1 MRKIKKMAMS
11 ILGVVLALV
20 MIVGVMP
27 VMNTITALAYSNNP
41 YSDFVCTTNAVTFN
55 GKPWYIIAD
64 NSSSATEG
72 TVTLLAA
79 DTSFGVREYD
89 SKQRNDYSVSD
100 IKSYLDAQTESGG
113 DFASVADVIVTN
125 EVAGGKL
132 YLLSYDEARKIQ
144 RSKTGAEEVLKV
156 VSEVEEGNWWLRT
169 TGLTIGAAYVH
180 GTIGMP
186 NDNGAYVWKKYVV
199 RPALQLDLSK
209 VTFDSDTKTFSVSD
223 NESIGI
229 CMQDEKLMK
238 EGSVWNTGKYGNWN
252 NCLSLT
258 AGNYKLTSDIQTTAT
273 IVVQGE
279 VSLDLN
285 GYSIGNTSTGYVL
298 YVTADSVL
306 TINDSNG
313 AGKTNYYYINDKGL
327 GVVVADKTDSNYQSA
342 DKKGSFTGGY
352 ITGGKNSGV
361 YNYKGTFNMKG
372 GTIIGNEGKDGG
384 GVTNCGTFDFENG
397 SIIGNCSTQN
407 GGGGIRN
414 GEYNTPGTLTL
425 KENAKI
431 LNNQGLYEGGG
442 IFNDLD
448 STVTVDGAVIKDNQ
462 AEHGAGI
469 ANYGTA
475 LFKKGVIEGN
485 TATTSGGGVCVGEG
499 TFTMTGGRISH
510 NKAVGNS
517 SDASGG
523 GVCISRG
530 KFILSGGS
538 IIDNNAKSFA
548 GGVYYSGGSFEL
560 SGDPVITGN
569 TTNNRQNDESIK
581 TIGNVCISW
590 LTGSYFITI
599 TGELKNTI
607 PIGIVIEKNALETAG
622 EFTNTVEDNLIYNDD
637 SKFVGEGTCFVEK
650 STDSSQLKMT
660 RGRTLIY
667 HANGAT
673 GTAPTAEGSP
683 YNGDV
688 EITVPGA
695 GDLQKPGFVFGGWN
709 TRTDGTGT
717 NYAEGDTLTLTTS
730 TILYAKWTL
739 SLTDAQKPKGKTG
752 LVYDDGHE
760 LTLVTAPTEEVTGF
774 TVKYS
779 IDDGTTWTTEV
790 PTCTDAGDYTVK
802 VKYVNETTQEE
813 FGGDDILVS
822 VAKKAQGKPTETFTT
837 IKATDETSTDG
848 KISGFDADKSYQY
861 SSDNGTNWTNLPAN
875 STNTNVKA
883 GTYQIRYAGDD
894 NKEPGEAVSVTVGV
908 KGTQTAPD
916 ASSFQVT
923 KTSTPTSE
931 DGVIKGVTEAMEY
944 STDDGSTWTKVAN
957 EASAIE
963 GLKAGDVKIRY
974 AKTDD
979 YKESDAVTVKVG
991 TKEDQSAPASTLF
1004 TPTKASNTSASDGTI
1019 SGVTDA
1025 MEYKESG
1032 DTEWK
1037 KVPTG
1042 ATAIEGLKVGVT
1054 ATKASSSTS
1063 QDGTI
1068 SGVDDTME
1076 YSTDDGDTWTK
1087 VPTSVTV
1094 IEGLNAGVVKIR
1106 YAGTDDKNP
1115 SEPVSV
1121 TVPAKANQEP
1131 PVTTGITVT
1140 KTTGDTSNDGEIN
1153 GVDSTMEYSTDGGNT
1168 WTKVPADTTTLKDLK
1183 AGVVKLRY
1191 AGDDD
1196 KNPSAPVDVTVGTKG
1211 NHETLTQ
1218 DKFKV
1223 TYTTTPTSNDG
1234 VISGVDDEMEY
1245 STDGGNTW
1253 TKVEIG
1259 KITID
1264 NLEKGDVLIRYYG
1277 DEDTNQGNTVTL
1289 TVGTKTNQTEPDT
1302 STLKTTKTTSDT
1314 SQDGVITGVDDT
1326 MEYSTDGGNTWVSV
1340 PEGKTSIEGLKA
1352 GDVKIRY
1359 AKTDEKNESEA
1370 VTVSVG
1376 TKENQVAPKTS
1387 GISTTKASGD
1397 SAKDGTISGV
1407 DDTMEYSVDGGLTW
1421 KDVPS
1426 GVKVISGLGAGE
1438 VKIRYAGTD
1447 DKNASEAVTVTVE
1460 AKKVKNIE
1468 TGVKKDEK
1476 APDLKVANLT
1486 DEFAESTLSSEEKS
1500 MIEEA
1505 LEQGKDVNVEVYV
1518 EISDISDSISE
1529 ADKAKIK
1536 SEALDA
1542 GNIEFFDISLLKKI
1556 SIDGQ
1561 SQGTVSI
1568 HNIDTPLKLTI
1579 AIPNSFPAVAS
1590 GYTRTYI
1597 VFRLHDGKVVKLQT
1611 TLNADGTITFET
1623 DKFSTYALG
1632 YIDVKTDGANTPA
1645 ADTPTANVPTN
1656 NTNTSKTNIDTSKQG
1671 TKKSENNVV
1680 QTGDKMDFGFIVM
1693 MMIGSAVAAIY
1704 LELKRRKI
1712 K

>member
-1 MRKIKKMAMS
+1 MRKLKKMTMS

-20 MIVGVMP
+20 TIVGAMP

-41 YSDFVCTTNAVTFN
+41 YSDFVCTTNSVIFH
-55 GKPWYIIAD
+55 GKPWYVIAD
-64 NSSSATEG
+64 NSNSATDG

-79 DTSFGVREYD
+79 DTSFGVRVYD
-89 SKQRNDYSVSD
+89 SNQRNNYSDSD

-132 YLLSYDEARKIQ
+132 YLLSYDEAKEIQ
-144 RSKTGAEEVLKV
+144 YSKMEAGREVLKV
-156 VSEVEEGNWWLRT
+156 VSEVGEGNWWLRT
-169 TGLTIGAAYVH
+169 SGSNYGAAYVH
-180 GTIGMP
+180 GTIGIP
-186 NDNGAYVWKKYVV
+186 NEAGAYVWNTYVV

-238 EGSVWNTGKYGNWN
+238 DGSVWNTGKYGNWN

-258 AGNYKLTSDIQTTAT
+258 AGNYKLTSDIQTTAS
-273 IVVQGE
+273 IIVQGE

-313 AGKTNYYYINDKGL
+313 AGKTNYYYINDNGV
-327 GVVVADKTDSNYQSA
+327 GVVVADKTDVNYLNA

-352 ITGGKNSGV
+352 ITGGENSGV

-372 GTIIGNEGKDGG
+372 GTIIGNVGKDGG

-414 GEYNTPGTLTL
+414 GKYNTPGTLTL

-431 LNNQGLYEGGG
+431 LNNQGPNEGGG
-442 IFNDLD
+442 IFNDVD

-485 TATTSGGGVCVGEG
+485 TATTSGGGVCVGGG

-523 GVCISRG
+523 GVRIGSG

-590 LTGSYFITI
+590 LTGNKFITI

-607 PIGIVIEKNALETAG
+607 PIGIVIENNGSETVG
-622 EFTNTVEDNLIYNDD
+622 IFTNSATDNLEYNDD

-650 STDSSQLKMT
+650 DSSSKQLKMT
-660 RGRTLIY
+660 LGRTLTY

-695 GDLQKPGFVFGGWN
+695 GNLQKPGFVFGGWN

-790 PTCTDAGDYTVK
+790 STCTDAGDYTVK
-802 VKYVNETTQEE
+802 VKYVNETAQEE

-822 VAKKAQGKPTETFTT
+822 VAKKVQGEPTETFTT

-908 KGTQTAPD
+908 KGTQAAPD
-916 ASSFQVT
+916 ASSFRVT

-931 DGVIKGVTEAMEY
+931 DGVIKGVTETMEY
-944 STDDGSTWTKVAN
+944 STDDGSTWTKVATG
-957 EASAIE
+957 ATAIE
-963 GLKAGDVKIRY
+963 GLKVGDVKIRY
-974 AKTDD
+974 AGTDD
-979 YKESDAVTVKVG
+979 KNPSELVTVTVG
-991 TKEDQSAPASTLF
+991 TKEDQNVPASTLF
-1004 TPTKASNTSASDGTI
+1004 TPTKASNTTASDGTI
-1019 SGVTDA
+1019 SAVTDA

-1042 ATAIEGLKVGVT
+1042 ATVIEGLKAGDVEIRYAGTDDKNPSPAATVTIGVKVNQDPPAESFT
-1054 ATKASSSTS
+1054 ATKAASSTS

-1076 YSTDDGDTWTK
+1076 YSTDDGTTWKK
-1087 VPTSVTV
+1087 VPTGTTV

-1106 YAGTDDKNP
+1106 YAGDNDKNP
-1115 SEPVSV
+1115 SVPVDV

-1131 PVTTGITVT
+1131 PVITGIKVT
-1140 KTTGDTSNDGEIN
+1140 KTTSDTSQDGVIEGVND
-1153 GVDSTMEYSTDGGNT
+1153 TMEYSTDGGES
-1168 WTKVPADTTTLKDLK
+1168 WTKVPTETTTLKDLK

-1191 AGDDD
+1191 AGNDD
-1196 KNPSAPVDVTVGTKG
+1196 KNPSVPACRC
-1211 NHETLTQ
+1211 
-1218 DKFKV
+1218 
-1223 TYTTTPTSNDG
+1223 
-1234 VISGVDDEMEY
+1234 Y
-1245 STDGGNTW
+1245 SRN
-1253 TKVEIG
+1253 
-1259 KITID
+1259 
-1264 NLEKGDVLIRYYG
+1264 
-1277 DEDTNQGNTVTL
+1277 
-1289 TVGTKTNQTEPDT
+1289 
-1302 STLKTTKTTSDT
+1302 
-1314 SQDGVITGVDDT
+1314 
-1326 MEYSTDGGNTWVSV
+1326 
-1340 PEGKTSIEGLKA
+1340 
-1352 GDVKIRY
+1352 
-1359 AKTDEKNESEA
+1359 
-1370 VTVSVG
+1370 
-1376 TKENQVAPKTS
+1376 
-1387 GISTTKASGD
+1387 
-1397 SAKDGTISGV
+1397 
-1407 DDTMEYSVDGGLTW
+1407 
-1421 KDVPS
+1421 
-1426 GVKVISGLGAGE
+1426 
-1438 VKIRYAGTD
+1438 
-1447 DKNASEAVTVTVE
+1447 
-1460 AKKVKNIE
+1460 
-1468 TGVKKDEK
+1468 
-1476 APDLKVANLT
+1476 
-1486 DEFAESTLSSEEKS
+1486 
-1500 MIEEA
+1500 
-1505 LEQGKDVNVEVYV
+1505 
-1518 EISDISDSISE
+1518 
-1529 ADKAKIK
+1529 
-1536 SEALDA
+1536 
-1542 GNIEFFDISLLKKI
+1542 
-1556 SIDGQ
+1556 
-1561 SQGTVSI
+1561 
-1568 HNIDTPLKLTI
+1568 
-1579 AIPNSFPAVAS
+1579 
-1590 GYTRTYI
+1590 
-1597 VFRLHDGKVVKLQT
+1597 
-1611 TLNADGTITFET
+1611 
-1623 DKFSTYALG
+1623 
-1632 YIDVKTDGANTPA
+1632 
-1645 ADTPTANVPTN
+1645 
-1656 NTNTSKTNIDTSKQG
+1656 
-1671 TKKSENNVV
+1671 
-1680 QTGDKMDFGFIVM
+1680 
-1693 MMIGSAVAAIY
+1693 
-1704 LELKRRKI
+1704 
-1712 K
+1712 